1 MSAESP
7 EPTPVAEGK
16 GEGRRAR
23 HHERLLAMVARS
35 PFRSPL
41 FWWLFEHHDEL
52 AVEAAGSRV
61 GLPWSRLCSGFA
73 EAGLTAVDGTAV
85 KPETARKTWQRVR
98 KEKARLRRLEAEAEA
113 ERALRLRAGSATQH
127 AVADVGPVRSAARR
141 GSASASGQSATT
153 ATRLQPPGD
162 RPGRGG
168 GPSRRS
174 VDDRDVPGGAPGP
187 EHLRAARRAGALGEA
202 GAERGGATAHQGD
215 DADIALRALEEG
227 SNSGP
232 EQSCG
237 SRKETVKCP
246 SKRSTMTASRS

>member
-16 GEGRRAR
+16 GEGRWAR

-98 KEKARLRRLEAEAEA
+98 KEKARLRAQEAEAEA
-113 ERALRLRAGSATQH
+113 ERALRRAQ
-127 AVADVGPVRSAARR
+127 DPRR
-141 GSASASGQSATT
+141 NMPSRMSGRYEAPL
-153 ATRLQPPGD
+153 AEVQPPPQSVSNLPAIVREEGAD
-162 RPGRGG
+162 LPVDPSMIVMFQGEPLDLNIFVRPGVREPWEKPGL
-168 GPSRRS
+168 SAEARQHIKLTMLTLRFEHWKK
-174 VDDRDVPGGAPGP
+174 DRILDLNNPID
-187 EHLRAARRAGALGEA
+187 R
-202 GAERGGATAHQGD
+202 ERKRLN
-215 DADIALRALEEG
+215 ALRNA
-227 SNSGP
+227 
-232 EQSCG
+232 Q
-237 SRKETVKCP
+237 R
-246 SKRSTMTASRS
+246 

>member
-98 KEKARLRRLEAEAEA
+98 KEKARLRKQEAEAEA
-113 ERALRLRAGSATQH
+113 ERALRRAQDPRRNMPSRMSGRYEAPLAEVQPRRAVVQPPRHPVPNLPAIVREEGADLPVDPSMIVMFQGEPLDLNIFVRPGVQEPWEKPELSAEARQHIKLTMLTLRFEH
-127 AVADVGPVRSAARR
+127 WKKDRILDLNNPVDRERKRLNALRNARR
-141 GSASASGQSATT
+141 
-153 ATRLQPPGD
+153 
-162 RPGRGG
+162 
-168 GPSRRS
+168 
-174 VDDRDVPGGAPGP
+174 
-187 EHLRAARRAGALGEA
+187 
-202 GAERGGATAHQGD
+202 
-215 DADIALRALEEG
+215 
-227 SNSGP
+227 
-232 EQSCG
+232 
-237 SRKETVKCP
+237 
-246 SKRSTMTASRS
+246 

>member
-16 GEGRRAR
+16 GEARRAR

-41 FWWLFEHHDEL
+41 FWWLFDHHDEL
-52 AVEAAGSRV
+52 AVEAAASRV

-85 KPETARKTWQRVR
+85 RPETARKTWQRVR
-98 KEKARLRRLEAEAEA
+98 KEKARLRAREAEAEA
-113 ERALRLRAGSATQH
+113 ERALRRAQDPRRNMPSRMSGRYEAPLAEVQPRR
-127 AVADVGPVRSAARR
+127 AVG
-141 GSASASGQSATT
+141 
-153 ATRLQPPGD
+153 QPPPQPVPNLPAIVREERD
-162 RPGRGG
+162 

-174 VDDRDVPGGAPGP
+174 VDDCDVSGGAPGP

-202 GAERGGATAHQGD
+202 RAERGGATAHQGD
-215 DADIALRALEEG
+215 DADAALRALEEG

>member
-7 EPTPVAEGK
+7 EQTPVAEGK

-41 FWWLFEHHDEL
+41 FWWLFEHHDAL

-98 KEKARLRRLEAEAEA
+98 KEKARLRAQEAEAEA
-113 ERALRLRAGSATQH
+113 ERALRRAQ
-127 AVADVGPVRSAARR
+127 DPRR
-141 GSASASGQSATT
+141 NMPSQMSGRYEAPL
-153 ATRLQPPGD
+153 AEVQP
-162 RPGRGG
+162 
-168 GPSRRS
+168 
-174 VDDRDVPGGAPGP
+174 
-187 EHLRAARRAGALGEA
+187 RRAVGERPPHPVPNLPAIVREA
-202 GAERGGATAHQGD
+202 GRTF
-215 DADIALRALEEG
+215 
-227 SNSGP
+227 
-232 EQSCG
+232 
-237 SRKETVKCP
+237 P
-246 SKRSTMTASRS
+246 SIRR